1 MEGRQFESVSRGDAW
16 LLFLLTILNVLNVV
30 DRMLLSSFANY
41 IVPDLQLSNTEFGLL
56 TGLIFL
62 IFYSVMGLFMGI
74 LADTMNRTRLIAAG
88 VALWSILTAVSGM
101 AKGFFSLAIPR
112 MFIGIGEA
120 VMTPSAM
127 SIIADRFPKQR
138 LGFISGI
145 YYMGAPIGTGLS
157 LLLAG
162 YLGPIIGWRACF
174 YLLGGIGVLLAAI
187 MFFMRE
193 TPRRSFA
200 AVDSSVETLP
210 LKSVVRTTIQM
221 IISSPAL
228 VLVIAG
234 GTIFH
239 IMMGS
244 TFFDQLW
251 FVNER
256 GFERDQ
262 IAQLTGWLVLTGG
275 ITGSLLGGIGGDRL
289 MTKTGLGR
297 SAFLCIIMITFA
309 PFILAFRLSEAGS
322 VWILVGMFFAVV
334 QMGAIFGPIFAT
346 VQELAPAQVR
356 ATTVAVT
363 IMSFN
368 ILGLGI
374 GITGTGIA
382 VDWVI
387 SRGWEQPYSIV
398 ISSATLFSYLAV
410 PCFYLS
416 GRWFKR
422 DKERVHAT
430 KIFC

>member
-1 MEGRQFESVSRGDAW
+1 
-16 LLFLLTILNVLNVV
+16 
-30 DRMLLSSFANY
+30 
-41 IVPDLQLSNTEFGLL
+41 
-56 TGLIFL
+56 
-62 IFYSVMGLFMGI
+62 
-74 LADTMNRTRLIAAG
+74 
-88 VALWSILTAVSGM
+88 
-101 AKGFFSLAIPR
+101 
-112 MFIGIGEA
+112 
-120 VMTPSAM
+120 
-127 SIIADRFPKQR
+127 
-138 LGFISGI
+138 
-145 YYMGAPIGTGLS
+145 
-157 LLLAG
+157 
-162 YLGPIIGWRACF
+162 
-174 YLLGGIGVLLAAI
+174 
-187 MFFMRE
+187 MFFTRE

-210 LKSVVRTTIQM
+210 LQSVVRTTIKM
-221 IISSPAL
+221 IIGSPAL
-228 VLVIAG
+228 LLVIAG

-239 IMMGS
+239 VMMGS

-262 IAQLTGWLVLTGG
+262 IAQLTGWLVLAGG

-309 PFILAFRLSEAGS
+309 PFILAFRLSGVGS
-322 VWILVGMFFAVV
+322 VWIPIGMFFAVV

-363 IMSFN
+363 IMLFN

-387 SRGWEQPYSIV
+387 SRGWAQPYSIV
-398 ISSATLFSYLAV
+398 ILSATLFSYLAV

-422 DKERVHAT
+422 DKERVHS
-430 KIFC
+430 I

>member
-1 MEGRQFESVSRGDAW
+1 MNNRKPERSARSDVW
-16 LLFLLTILNVLNVV
+16 LLLLLTMLNVLNVV

-41 IVPDLQLSNTEFGLL
+41 IVPDLQLTNTEFGLL

-62 IFYSVMGLFMGI
+62 IFYSVMGLFMGM

-101 AKGFFSLAIPR
+101 AKGFMSLAIPR

-127 SIIADRFPKQR
+127 SIIADRFPEHR
-138 LGFISGI
+138 LGFVSGI
-145 YYMGAPIGTGLS
+145 YYMGAPIGGGLS

-174 YLLGGIGVLLAAI
+174 YLLGGIGILLAAI
-187 MFFMRE
+187 MFLTKE

-200 AVDSSVETLP
+200 KVDLSVDTLP
-210 LKSVVRTTIQM
+210 LKSVVRTTFQM
-221 IISSPAL
+221 IVRSPAL
-228 VLVIAG
+228 MLTIAG

-239 IMMGS
+239 ILLGS

-256 GFERDQ
+256 GYERDE
-262 IAQLTGWLVLTGG
+262 IAKLTGWLVLAGG
-275 ITGSLLGGIGGDRL
+275 IIGSLLGGIGGDRL

-297 SAFLCIIMITFA
+297 PTFLCIIMIIFS
-309 PFILAFRLSEAGS
+309 PFVFAFRLSEAGS
-322 VWILVGMFFAVV
+322 IWIPIGMFFSVV

-356 ATTVAVT
+356 ATTVAFT

-368 ILGLGI
+368 IVGLGI

-387 SRGWEQPYSIV
+387 SQGWEQPYSLV
-398 ISSATLFSYLAV
+398 ILSATLFSYLAV

-416 GRWFKR
+416 GLWFRR
-422 DKERVHAT
+422 DKDRVNST
-430 KIFC
+430 